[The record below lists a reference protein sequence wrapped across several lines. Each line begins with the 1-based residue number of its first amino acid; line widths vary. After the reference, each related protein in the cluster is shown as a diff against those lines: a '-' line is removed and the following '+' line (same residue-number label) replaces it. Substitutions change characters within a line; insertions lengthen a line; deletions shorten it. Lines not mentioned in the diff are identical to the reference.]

1 MQKTNI
7 YFSGAAPKKKKL
19 NIINEEKN
27 LPVLFNKKR
36 KQIVIKPLTYVR
48 SDTGK
53 TRHFTPAVQE

>member
-1 MQKTNI
+1 MKKKNI
-7 YFSGAAPKKKKL
+7 YFSGAAQENNKL
-19 NIINEEKN
+19 KIINEKS

-36 KQIVIKPLTYVR
+36 KEIVIKPLTYVR

>member
-1 MQKTNI
+1 MKKINTS
-7 YFSGAAPKKKKL
+7 FSGAAQEKKKL
-19 NIINEEKN
+19 KIINEKS

>member
-1 MQKTNI
+1 MKKTNI
-7 YFSGAAPKKKKL
+7 SFPGASSENKEFKL
-19 NIINEEKN
+19 INAKN

>member
-1 MQKTNI
+1 MKKTNI
-7 YFSGAAPKKKKL
+7 SFSGAAQENKKL
-19 NIINEEKN
+19 KRINEKS

-36 KQIVIKPLTYVR
+36 KEIVIKPLTYVR

>member
-7 YFSGAAPKKKKL
+7 SFSGAAPKKKKL